1 MGLEQNAGKQAAAL
15 ATCDIKL
22 LIVIPPPLHN
32 LSCSY
37 KQKKKKDKG
46 RGKAEGREVNAR
58 V

>member
-37 KQKKKKDKG
+37 KQKKKKIRGGG
-46 RGKAEGREVNAR
+46 RQRGGR
-58 V
+58 